1 MGKVDVYFADYLV
14 IDDITEQSSRL
25 LASNGCIIGMPLKLT
40 WQADSGLFTVSTV
53 GGDVIGTAN
62 PKNKLAIREALE
74 NGNDGACWLSLVW
87 YDNTD
92 KLYHAELVYQFY
104 NVKAS
109 QTTERANLDAYTRK
123 TSERLAEGKRPDIA
137 LTGAGWDQVLATG
150 DWESPD
156 EHPYPI
162 DTKRNSGCVI
172 FKHKRSGTDKLVMGL
187 IAGKPTAV
195 WGAGA
200 ACLILIIVILFF
212 VCRCAFGA

>member
-1 MGKVDVYFADYLV
+1 M
-14 IDDITEQSSRL
+14 
-25 LASNGCIIGMPLKLT
+25 
-40 WQADSGLFTVSTV
+40 
-53 GGDVIGTAN
+53 
-62 PKNKLAIREALE
+62 E

-162 DTKRNSGCVI
+162 DTKRTSGCVI

-187 IAGKPTAV
+187 IAGKPAAV

>member
-109 QTTERANLDAYTRK
+109 QTTERANLDA
-123 TSERLAEGKRPDIA
+123 
-137 LTGAGWDQVLATG
+137 
-150 DWESPD
+150 
-156 EHPYPI
+156 
-162 DTKRNSGCVI
+162 
-172 FKHKRSGTDKLVMGL
+172 
-187 IAGKPTAV
+187 
-195 WGAGA
+195 
-200 ACLILIIVILFF
+200 
-212 VCRCAFGA
+212 